1 MFLIQ
6 VYYYLWPKLK
16 DSLQS
21 KINQP
26 MLTTKHIFLYVSFL
40 CLSLS
45 SCSQSSSP
53 MAKTKVQFIP
63 GSNQSAPTV
72 INYSTSNGKMDMF
85 YLREGNWTKYE
96 VFPSPSLSIKGP
108 VNLEYIA
115 GSPGAL
121 PSLFASNG
129 AGEFEFFY
137 LQDNQWLKNELLPAG
152 KVSLNAKKVMVEFT
166 PAMGGR
172 TAFVSAYS
180 PNGKEFAFYEMNE
193 GKWTKNTTIDQTL
206 D

>member
-1 MFLIQ
+1 MF
-6 VYYYLWPKLK
+6 
-16 DSLQS
+16 
-21 KINQP
+21 
-26 MLTTKHIFLYVSFL
+26 TKKNIFLYVSFL

-45 SCSQSSSP
+45 SCSQSPNQGS
-53 MAKTKVQFIP
+53 KTKVQFIP

-72 INYSTSNGKMDMF
+72 INYSTSNGEMNMF

-96 VFPSPSLSIKGP
+96 VFPSPKLSIKGP

-115 GSPGAL
+115 GGPGAL

-129 AGEFEFFY
+129 AGAFEFFY

-152 KVSLNAKKVMVEFT
+152 KATLNAKKVMVEFT
-166 PAMGGR
+166 PAIGER

-180 PNGKEFAFYEMNE
+180 PNGKEFAFYEITD
-193 GKWTKNTTIDQTL
+193 GQWTKNTTIDQTL